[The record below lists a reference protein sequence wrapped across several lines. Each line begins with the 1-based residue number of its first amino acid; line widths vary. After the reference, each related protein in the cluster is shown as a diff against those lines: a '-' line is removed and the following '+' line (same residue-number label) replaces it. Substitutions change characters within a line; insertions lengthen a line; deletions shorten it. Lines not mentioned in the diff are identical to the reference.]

1 MIFTIFAILI
11 AVEIIISY
19 KCLTVTDYKIKSD
32 KIKET
37 TKIVL
42 ISDLHNSQF
51 GSKNKRLVDKI
62 QKQDPDL
69 ILMDGDMLNEDGKN
83 AQTAVELISAL
94 KKTAPV
100 YYALGNHEIAYRQRR
115 DKNLYQKLQKAGA
128 KVVEKEYEDAS
139 SQLKEKTE
147 KIDKL
152 EKNVE
157 QLKQQVQ
164 TAQQNTEQ
172 TKVQAEPQPDTA
184 QEGMISPSSGESAFT
199 DTQLTVGEFISA
211 DEIVNIDKYFTFSPI
226 ERGGEI
232 FNRING
238 KSYRDNND
246 ISLESLRYLTI
257 PYYNFDHQIQLGEM
271 IVNVDIQNDVINI
284 FKELFNNEYEIGS
297 SF

>member
-1 MIFTIFAILI
+1 MKKSVRIAAMIFTIFAILI

-100 YYALGNHEIAYRQRR
+100 
-115 DKNLYQKLQKAGA
+115 
-128 KVVEKEYEDAS
+128 
-139 SQLKEKTE
+139 
-147 KIDKL
+147 
-152 EKNVE
+152 
-157 QLKQQVQ
+157 
-164 TAQQNTEQ
+164 
-172 TKVQAEPQPDTA
+172 
-184 QEGMISPSSGESAFT
+184 
-199 DTQLTVGEFISA
+199 
-211 DEIVNIDKYFTFSPI
+211 
-226 ERGGEI
+226 
-232 FNRING
+232 
-238 KSYRDNND
+238 
-246 ISLESLRYLTI
+246 
-257 PYYNFDHQIQLGEM
+257 
-271 IVNVDIQNDVINI
+271 
-284 FKELFNNEYEIGS
+284 
-297 SF
+297 

>member
-100 YYALGNHEIAYRQRR
+100 YYITHWGIMRLRI
-115 DKNLYQKLQKAGA
+115 DSAG
-128 KVVEKEYEDAS
+128 
-139 SQLKEKTE
+139 
-147 KIDKL
+147 I
-152 EKNVE
+152 
-157 QLKQQVQ
+157 
-164 TAQQNTEQ
+164 
-172 TKVQAEPQPDTA
+172 
-184 QEGMISPSSGESAFT
+184 
-199 DTQLTVGEFISA
+199 
-211 DEIVNIDKYFTFSPI
+211 
-226 ERGGEI
+226 
-232 FNRING
+232 RIYIR
-238 KSYRDNND
+238 SYRKQVRR
-246 ISLESLRYLTI
+246 L
-257 PYYNFDHQIQLGEM
+257 
-271 IVNVDIQNDVINI
+271 
-284 FKELFNNEYEIGS
+284 
-297 SF
+297 

>member
-94 KKTAPV
+94 KKQ
-100 YYALGNHEIAYRQRR
+100 H
-115 DKNLYQKLQKAGA
+115 LYITHWGIMRLRIDSAG
-128 KVVEKEYEDAS
+128 
-139 SQLKEKTE
+139 
-147 KIDKL
+147 I
-152 EKNVE
+152 
-157 QLKQQVQ
+157 
-164 TAQQNTEQ
+164 
-172 TKVQAEPQPDTA
+172 
-184 QEGMISPSSGESAFT
+184 
-199 DTQLTVGEFISA
+199 
-211 DEIVNIDKYFTFSPI
+211 
-226 ERGGEI
+226 
-232 FNRING
+232 RIYIR
-238 KSYRDNND
+238 SYRKQVRR
-246 ISLESLRYLTI
+246 L
-257 PYYNFDHQIQLGEM
+257 
-271 IVNVDIQNDVINI
+271 
-284 FKELFNNEYEIGS
+284 
-297 SF
+297 